1 MIDNDNIAL
10 SGQWLVG
17 SLLHTAASL
26 PSLRKPPTNH
36 RRKCVFVKGYL
47 KKNETDR
54 ITNYEKS
61 LLLQVIIINREQ
73 INEK

>member
-1 MIDNDNIAL
+1 MKRKCLISRNC
-10 SGQWLVG
+10 G
-17 SLLHTAASL
+17 SLF
-26 PSLRKPPTNH
+26 
-36 RRKCVFVKGYL
+36 FVKGYL

-61 LLLQVIIINREQ
+61 LPLQVIIINREP